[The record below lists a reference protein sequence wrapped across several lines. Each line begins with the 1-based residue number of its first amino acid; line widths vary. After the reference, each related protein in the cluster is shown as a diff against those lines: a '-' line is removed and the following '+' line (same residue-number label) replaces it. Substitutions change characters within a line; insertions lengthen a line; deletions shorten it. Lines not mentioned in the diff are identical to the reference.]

1 VSENFDRKESKVIAA
16 LEFDMAKALKDSG
29 EKLTGVYPE
38 NPKIAIASPTISRIV
53 AAFENVYVVFI
64 YSQNRLIQV
73 VPPQLNDLQKKIIQ
87 LLGFSNDLFLKIT
100 PVVHI
105 SESG

>member
-73 VPPQLNDLQKKIIQ
+73 VPPQLNDLQKKSFNYWDFLTTYFSK
-87 LLGFSNDLFLKIT
+87 LLR
-100 PVVHI
+100 
-105 SESG
+105 